1 MQSPIAIRETGVKV
15 TDILESISQGLS
27 YNQILQQHSALTIGD
42 IMASAKLALE
52 FMQQYIT
59 SENEISL
66 DHVIEIKANHGRM
79 INVSKVREEFPRA
92 FMPWKTDEEAQLIEQ
107 YRKGAKITDIARMHQ
122 RNPGAIRSRLI
133 KLGLIQTREK

>member
-92 FMPWKTDEEAQLIEQ
+92 FMPWKTAEEAELIEQ
-107 YRKGAKITDIARMHQ
+107 YRKGAKITDIAHMHQ

-133 KLGLIQTREK
+133 KLGLIQTKGR